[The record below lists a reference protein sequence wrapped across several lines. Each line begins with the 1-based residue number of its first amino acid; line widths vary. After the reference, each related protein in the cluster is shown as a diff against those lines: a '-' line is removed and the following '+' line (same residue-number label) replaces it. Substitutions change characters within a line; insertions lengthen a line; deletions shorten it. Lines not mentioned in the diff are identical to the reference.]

1 MNLFIFA
8 IRIILDLFC
17 QELSVP
23 AKLYP
28 NVILQNRIIPD
39 LLQML
44 LSNGMCLMG
53 SLGLFLKILYCNYNF
68 TNMYFEHM

>member
-1 MNLFIFA
+1 MGAELCISVVA
-8 IRIILDLFC
+8 LTDLYS
-17 QELSVP
+17 QYELYWICS
-23 AKLYP
+23 K
-28 NVILQNRIIPD
+28 VILQNRIIPD